1 MTKERAHLLI
11 TGRVQGV
18 YFRSYARSEAENL
31 NLKGWVRNSVGGSVE
46 IIVEGNKADIKKF
59 IDWCHEGSPP
69 SKVTRVQVEWQE
81 YQGEF
86 DRFSISY

>member
-31 NLKGWVRNSVGGSVE
+31 KLKGWVRNSVGGSVE
-46 IIVEGNKADIKKF
+46 IIVEGKKADIQKF
-59 IDWCHEGSPP
+59 IDWCNEGSPP
-69 SKVTRVQVEWQE
+69 SKVTKVQVEWQV